1 MYDGGESLGI
11 RRFLEKINDVANL
24 GKWSNDEKVTIL
36 KLKLTGIAEE
46 FFLSDPTHS
55 QLIEYNDIARIL
67 IGRFEKAVPL
77 STRLQL
83 FSSCIQGPSESV
95 QEFAARINKLGTQ
108 IFQSGN
114 SAQNTAVRNAN
125 DQLLQSRFISGLRN
139 DIRRFVLSRDP
150 LNLEESIN
158 AALIE
163 EQNMKL
169 NQIAS
174 EERSGLSSA
183 QTENPVLSALADRL
197 QEINLRVGRLQEA
210 SAVTARKSGGNYF
223 NRRENVL
230 KCFYCRIQ
238 GHRQAECR
246 KRQRDE
252 RAARYQ
258 PPEKRRKRVFFQIA
272 PGRREKCTFRGICL
286 PRQLRSPQ
294 AFGLD
299 SKIKNRLFQLLISHK
314 SAFARSTVEL
324 SAAATEHHRISL
336 QHDYPIKCPIYKIP
350 FNLRNEFRRQIAD
363 LEKAG
368 IISKSNSQYNTPALF
383 VKQKEKWRL
392 VLDFRKLNEITVTQ
406 DFVIPT
412 LDDILHEI
420 SGSNYFSALD
430 MKSAF
435 NQIPLHF
442 ADRHK
447 TAFST
452 PDGDKYQF
460 NRLCFGLKNSPKAFQ
475 SIAQEVLGDLLHH
488 GALVYIDDIILFTKT
503 IDEHFELLGRK
514 FKVFTDHK
522 PLAGFLSNK
531 NPSSKILRWKL
542 ALEEFNYDIHYIRGS
557 LNSVADH
564 LSRYINNITIALPD
578 SKDLINMQREDSVL
592 STIIQKI
599 DQNDVSPQ
607 ISNYFINGEGLLCH
621 LSKRPSRSPRSNT
634 TRKQVCIPHCLKAKI
649 LESVHSEYG
658 GHLKFFKTYH
668 RLSENFF
675 WHNMYKDTKNFVRSC
690 TICLSRKNAFKIPP
704 APHQLVE
711 QSTEPGET
719 CHMDIFGPLKTTLKG
734 NSYVLS
740 MIDAFTKYIHIVPLP
755 DIRSSTISKAFFDNY
770 IVHRG
775 CPHKLVV
782 DNATYFKSSEFV
794 EFCRVMGIQKRHI
807 SSYSAHV
814 NGRVEKPNQSL
825 ANILA
830 SISQNTNDWDE
841 QLPHTMLALNS
852 AIHEATYT
860 SPFFLEHGRDIRLSY
875 TYEKNSDTPQNKYE
889 YVEKLLPSL
898 EHTFNKVLNNLKDQE
913 ASHVELSTRATKQHH
928 YDYKIGSLCFI
939 KTPNIKSN
947 LSPKLRP
954 KFEGPYR
961 VIERF
966 SNVNYR
972 VQHVEQLRK
981 RFNTHVNRMIPFIKR
996 FSYLHLKNLG
1006 DLQPDETEVKGI
1018 VPGPRYNLRARAGAN
1033 AELKRLY
1040 KLVIN
1045 PELAG
1050 FLVDENI
1057 NWKFL
1062 PPRAPNFGG
1071 LWEAGI
1077 KSFKFHFK
1085 REAGNSRFTYEEF
1098 LTIMTQIEGILNSRP
1113 LTPCQRI

>member
-11 RRFLEKINDVANL
+11 RRFLGKINDVANL

-55 QLIEYNDIARIL
+55 QLTEYNDIARIL

-125 DQLLQSRFISGLRN
+125 DQLLQSRFISGLKN
-139 DIRRFVLSRDP
+139 EIRRFVLSRDP

-210 SAVTARKSGGNYF
+210 SAVTARKSGGNYS
-223 NRRENVL
+223 NRRENVF
-230 KCFYCRIQ
+230 KCFYCGIQ

-258 PPEKRRKRVFFQIA
+258 PPRRNAASEYSSSSSPR
-272 PGRREKCTFRGICL
+272 PGGRHVHFREST

-294 AFGLD
+294 AF
-299 SKIKNRLFQLLISHK
+299 
-314 SAFARSTVEL
+314 
-324 SAAATEHHRISL
+324 
-336 QHDYPIKCPIYKIP
+336 
-350 FNLRNEFRRQIAD
+350 
-363 LEKAG
+363 
-368 IISKSNSQYNTPALF
+368 
-383 VKQKEKWRL
+383 
-392 VLDFRKLNEITVTQ
+392 
-406 DFVIPT
+406 
-412 LDDILHEI
+412 
-420 SGSNYFSALD
+420 
-430 MKSAF
+430 
-435 NQIPLHF
+435 
-442 ADRHK
+442 
-447 TAFST
+447 
-452 PDGDKYQF
+452 
-460 NRLCFGLKNSPKAFQ
+460 
-475 SIAQEVLGDLLHH
+475 
-488 GALVYIDDIILFTKT
+488 
-503 IDEHFELLGRK
+503 GRK

-607 ISNYFINGEGLLCH
+607 ISNYFINGE
-621 LSKRPSRSPRSNT
+621 
-634 TRKQVCIPHCLKAKI
+634 
-649 LESVHSEYG
+649 ESWV
-658 GHLKFFKTYH
+658 FK
-668 RLSENFF
+668 
-675 WHNMYKDTKNFVRSC
+675 
-690 TICLSRKNAFKIPP
+690 
-704 APHQLVE
+704 
-711 QSTEPGET
+711 
-719 CHMDIFGPLKTTLKG
+719 
-734 NSYVLS
+734 
-740 MIDAFTKYIHIVPLP
+740 
-755 DIRSSTISKAFFDNY
+755 
-770 IVHRG
+770 
-775 CPHKLVV
+775 
-782 DNATYFKSSEFV
+782 
-794 EFCRVMGIQKRHI
+794 KRHI

-830 SISQNTNDWDE
+830 SISQNTNDWDD

-875 TYEKNSDTPQNKYE
+875 TYEKNSDTP
-889 YVEKLLPSL
+889 
-898 EHTFNKVLNNLKDQE
+898 LN
-913 ASHVELSTRATKQHH
+913 
-928 YDYKIGSLCFI
+928 
-939 KTPNIKSN
+939 
-947 LSPKLRP
+947 RP

-996 FSYLHLKNLG
+996 FSYLHLKNLD

-1018 VPGPRYNLRARAGAN
+1018 VPSPRYNLRARAGHSA
-1033 AELKRLY
+1033 R
-1040 KLVIN
+1040 
-1045 PELAG
+1045 
-1050 FLVDENI
+1050 
-1057 NWKFL
+1057 
-1062 PPRAPNFGG
+1062 
-1071 LWEAGI
+1071 
-1077 KSFKFHFK
+1077 
-1085 REAGNSRFTYEEF
+1085 
-1098 LTIMTQIEGILNSRP
+1098 
-1113 LTPCQRI
+1113 

>member
-1 MYDGGESLGI
+1 M
-11 RRFLEKINDVANL
+11 KIITVNNYED
-24 GKWSNDEKVTIL
+24 
-36 KLKLTGIAEE
+36 
-46 FFLSDPTHS
+46 
-55 QLIEYNDIARIL
+55 
-67 IGRFEKAVPL
+67 
-77 STRLQL
+77 
-83 FSSCIQGPSESV
+83 FSSDFPVSQ
-95 QEFAARINKLGTQ
+95 
-108 IFQSGN
+108 
-114 SAQNTAVRNAN
+114 
-125 DQLLQSRFISGLRN
+125 
-139 DIRRFVLSRDP
+139 DILPPLTEKDFNLS
-150 LNLEESIN
+150 
-158 AALIE
+158 
-163 EQNMKL
+163 
-169 NQIAS
+169 
-174 EERSGLSSA
+174 
-183 QTENPVLSALADRL
+183 
-197 QEINLRVGRLQEA
+197 
-210 SAVTARKSGGNYF
+210 
-223 NRRENVL
+223 
-230 KCFYCRIQ
+230 
-238 GHRQAECR
+238 
-246 KRQRDE
+246 
-252 RAARYQ
+252 
-258 PPEKRRKRVFFQIA
+258 
-272 PGRREKCTFRGICL
+272 
-286 PRQLRSPQ
+286 
-294 AFGLD
+294 GLD

-336 QHDYPIKCPIYKIP
+336 QHDYPIKCQIYKIP

-475 SIAQEVLGDLLHH
+475 SIAQEILGDLLHH

-503 IDEHFELLGRK
+503 IDEHFELL
-514 FKVFTDHK
+514 
-522 PLAGFLSNK
+522 
-531 NPSSKILRWKL
+531 
-542 ALEEFNYDIHYIRGS
+542 
-557 LNSVADH
+557 VADH

-578 SKDLINMQREDSVL
+578 SNDLINMQREDSVL

-621 LSKRPSRSPRSNT
+621 LSKRPSRSPRFST

-719 CHMDIFGPLKTTLKG
+719 CHMDIFGPLKTTLK
-734 NSYVLS
+734 
-740 MIDAFTKYIHIVPLP
+740 
-755 DIRSSTISKAFFDNY
+755 
-770 IVHRG
+770 
-775 CPHKLVV
+775 
-782 DNATYFKSSEFV
+782 
-794 EFCRVMGIQKRHI
+794 
-807 SSYSAHV
+807 
-814 NGRVEKPNQSL
+814 
-825 ANILA
+825 
-830 SISQNTNDWDE
+830 
-841 QLPHTMLALNS
+841 
-852 AIHEATYT
+852 
-860 SPFFLEHGRDIRLSY
+860 EHGRDIRLSY

-996 FSYLHLKNLG
+996 FSYLHLKNLD

-1018 VPGPRYNLRARAGAN
+1018 VPSPRYNLRARAG
-1033 AELKRLY
+1033 
-1040 KLVIN
+1040 
-1045 PELAG
+1045 
-1050 FLVDENI
+1050 
-1057 NWKFL
+1057 
-1062 PPRAPNFGG
+1062 
-1071 LWEAGI
+1071 
-1077 KSFKFHFK
+1077 
-1085 REAGNSRFTYEEF
+1085 NSAR
-1098 LTIMTQIEGILNSRP
+1098 
-1113 LTPCQRI
+1113 